1 MAAHTV
7 FVDRRIVVVAGGDE
21 RPAGGPVEVGAA
33 MVLKKNQTKHMLSII
48 DPLTEKK
55 KREDDPTRQ
64 LM

>member
-33 MVLKKNQTKHMLSII
+33 MVLKKNDQTKHMLISII
-48 DPLTEKK
+48 NPLTKEKK
-55 KREDDPTRQ
+55 KK
-64 LM
+64 